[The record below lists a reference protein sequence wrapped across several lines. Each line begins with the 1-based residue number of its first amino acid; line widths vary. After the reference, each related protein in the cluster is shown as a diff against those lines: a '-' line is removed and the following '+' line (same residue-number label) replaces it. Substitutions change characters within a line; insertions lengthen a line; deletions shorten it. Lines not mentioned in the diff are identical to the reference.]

1 MYAMALA
8 AAPEPLI
15 AVPARPLA
23 RRVSPRMAQVA
34 SPIMLLRV
42 RLVMMGTTAPR
53 MTNATVQ
60 GVVLEP
66 LIVAREVPLVSPA
79 IRRMEVDV
87 VLTMPPMGPVA
98 VARISASVVRVS
110 VYLIVRASS
119 VEATVAGVAVGAAEP
134 MYV

>member
-1 MYAMALA
+1 MALA
-8 AAPEPLI
+8 AAPEPLT
-15 AVPARPLA
+15 AVPGRPPA
-23 RRVSPRMAQVA
+23 RRVTPRTAQVV

-42 RLVMMGTTAPR
+42 RLVMMGVTAPR
-53 MTNATVQ
+53 MTNATVL

-87 VLTMPPMGPVA
+87 ALTMPPMGPA
-98 VARISASVVRVS
+98 AGARISASGVRAS

-119 VEATVAGVAVGAAEP
+119 VEATVAGAAVGAAEP